1 MNPSR
6 CLYPGSFDPVTLG
19 HVDIIRRAAALFDTV
34 VVGVL
39 YNPEKQGSFPAA
51 QRVDMLKRVCAGI
64 PNVEVISYGGLLAQF
79 TRETGI
85 SVVVRGV
92 RGVADLESETVMAR
106 INHQLNPAL
115 ETLFLPASPEKGEIS
130 SSMVRQLASF
140 GADLSA
146 YVPSEVLPD
155 ILAAFSHQRMNILR
169 ED

>member
-19 HVDIIRRAAALFDTV
+19 HMDVIRRAAALFDTV

-39 YNPEKQGSFPAA
+39 HNPEKRGCFSVE
-51 QRVDMLKRVCAGI
+51 QRVDMLNRACAGI
-64 PNVEVISYGGLLAQF
+64 PNVRVISYGGLLAQL

-106 INHQLNPAL
+106 INRQLNPTL
-115 ETLFLPASPEKGEIS
+115 ETLFLPASPEMGEIS
-130 SSMVRQLASF
+130 ASMVRQLAAF

-146 YVPSEVLPD
+146 YVPLEALPV
-155 ILAAFSHQRMNILR
+155 ILAAFQNQ
-169 ED
+169 